1 MRNIGLGELVLAAL
15 EAMNQSGLPG
25 APAHRAVHG
34 AAEGRVSDEALEF
47 LSHFCAGC
55 AANQEIVFS
64 KREILLA
71 LVCRG
76 DVQAAKCLTSACK
89 GNVSLCRAV
98 TKEDIAALCRM
109 LHASGKVLG
118 LVRFVRTLCES
129 EPRLGESVLG
139 ALQLHKGIIMPCNSV
154 ARHNERWLLLQA
166 VGADGAAAR
175 AAEHE
180 LAYHVQTTRLLAVS
194 TRGGYFEVPESLRA
208 GGRNALKGRS
218 LAGALGRFGVLEEP
232 DVHPAADAAGVRV
245 CELAG
250 PRCVSRREVQWA
262 VPARG
267 GADRSVNA
275 AAGTNR
281 TVQPYGGEGSACF
294 AVTNEIRQ
302 RHV

>member
-1 MRNIGLGELVLAAL
+1 MMRNIGLGELVLAAL

-139 ALQLHKGIIMPCNSV
+139 ALQQHKGIIMPCNSV

-194 TRGGYFEVPESLRA
+194 TRGGTSKYPSRCGRA
-208 GGRNALKGRS
+208 DGM
-218 LAGALGRFGVLEEP
+218 
-232 DVHPAADAAGVRV
+232 H
-245 CELAG
+245 
-250 PRCVSRREVQWA
+250 
-262 VPARG
+262 
-267 GADRSVNA
+267 
-275 AAGTNR
+275 
-281 TVQPYGGEGSACF
+281 
-294 AVTNEIRQ
+294 
-302 RHV
+302 